1 MNLTLLNALEWGS
14 YLIVLVSAICVSWK
28 KGEKEGSRFML
39 QYLREEKFLD
49 DTGYNQFMLHIREEE
64 KKNGEDLSDKD

>member
-14 YLIVLVSAICVSWK
+14 YLIVLVSAIYVSWK
-28 KGEKEGSRFML
+28 GGEKEGSRFML

-49 DTGYNQFMLHIREEE
+49 ATGYNKFMMHIREEE
-64 KKNGEDLSDKD
+64 KKNDEDLSDKD

>member
-14 YLIVLVSAICVSWK
+14 YLIVLVSAIYVSWK
-28 KGEKEGSRFML
+28 GGEREGSRFML

-49 DTGYNQFMLHIREEE
+49 DTGYNKFMMHIREE
-64 KKNGEDLSDKD
+64 KRNGENLSDKD

>member
-14 YLIVLVSAICVSWK
+14 YLIVLVSAIYVSWK
-28 KGEKEGSRFML
+28 GGEKEGSRFML

-49 DTGYNQFMLHIREEE
+49 ATGYNKFMMHIREEE
-64 KKNGEDLSDKD
+64 KKGDEDLSDKD